1 MLADCTRARFP
12 VPASTQSDENYW
24 QKPMSTK
31 LSLKEALGRRARTPA
46 ARPSHSDSPA
56 TSFILLAK
64 VIPQPVEVVRLLMR
78 SGVSLRKAHE
88 ILERISAGARVP
100 VDLRGSTPTA
110 IASELK
116 RLGVS
121 ALAIKSPNVDIKR
134 IRESQKLSQ
143 PEFAILYGLELDTLR
158 NWEQGRNIPDRP
170 TRVLLKVIERSP
182 DAVLEA
188 LTD

>member
-1 MLADCTRARFP
+1 
-12 VPASTQSDENYW
+12 
-24 QKPMSTK
+24 MSTK
-31 LSLKEALGRRARTPA
+31 LSLREALERRGKTPDA
-46 ARPSHSDSPA
+46 PRSHSDSPA
-56 TSFILLAK
+56 ISFILRANA
-64 VIPQPVEVVRLLMR
+64 ISQPVEVARFLMR
-78 SGVSLRKAHE
+78 SGISLRKAHE

-100 VDLRGSTPTA
+100 VELRGSSRGA

-116 RLGVS
+116 KLGVS

-134 IRESQKLSQ
+134 IRESQNLSQ

-158 NWEQGRNIPDRP
+158 NWEQGRNVPDRS
-170 TRVLLKVIERSP
+170 TMVLLKVIERCP

>member
-1 MLADCTRARFP
+1 
-12 VPASTQSDENYW
+12 
-24 QKPMSTK
+24 
-31 LSLKEALGRRARTPA
+31 
-46 ARPSHSDSPA
+46 
-56 TSFILLAK
+56 
-64 VIPQPVEVVRLLMR
+64 MR

>member
-1 MLADCTRARFP
+1 MGA
-12 VPASTQSDENYW
+12 N
-24 QKPMSTK
+24 
-31 LSLKEALGRRARTPA
+31 
-46 ARPSHSDSPA
+46 
-56 TSFILLAK
+56 FILLANA
-64 VIPQPVEVVRLLMR
+64 ISQPVEVARFLMR

-100 VDLRGSTPTA
+100 VELRGNTPSL

-116 RLGVS
+116 KLGVS

-158 NWEQGRNIPDRP
+158 NWEQGRNIPDRS
-170 TRVLLKVIERSP
+170 TMVLLKVIERCP

>member
-1 MLADCTRARFP
+1 
-12 VPASTQSDENYW
+12 
-24 QKPMSTK
+24 
-31 LSLKEALGRRARTPA
+31 LKEALGRRGKTPVGPQS
-46 ARPSHSDSPA
+46 RSDSPA

-64 VIPQPVEVVRLLMR
+64 TIPQPVEVARFLVR

-88 ILERISAGARVP
+88 ILERISAGDRVP
-100 VDLRGSTPTA
+100 VGLRGSSPVA

-116 RLGVS
+116 KLGVS

-134 IRESQKLSQ
+134 IRESQNLSQ

-158 NWEQGRNIPDRP
+158 NWEQGRNVPDRP
-170 TRVLLKVIERSP
+170 TRVLLKLIERSP
-182 DAVLEA
+182 EAVLEA

>member
-1 MLADCTRARFP
+1 
-12 VPASTQSDENYW
+12 
-24 QKPMSTK
+24 MSTK
-31 LSLKEALGRRARTPA
+31 LSLREALGRRGKIPA
-46 ARPSHSDSPA
+46 ARRSHSDSPA
-56 TSFILLAK
+56 ANFILLANA
-64 VIPQPVEVVRLLMR
+64 ISRPVEVARFLVR

-88 ILERISAGARVP
+88 ILERISTGARVP
-100 VDLRGSTPTA
+100 VELRGNTPSV

-116 RLGVS
+116 KLGVS

-158 NWEQGRNIPDRP
+158 NWEQGRNIPDRS
-170 TRVLLKVIERSP
+170 TMVLLKVIERCP